1 MPRRFETKIMFH
13 VTTDQSKDVIRHK
26 VAYLMTLFGI
36 AVFTTACFFKFAVDV
51 IFFMATIDLRYA
63 HYYIY
68 GGIIYLIFSI
78 VLIFHVSRCVVEHT
92 IESFD
97 KIQQV
102 KDEEKKLNEK
112 AIMET
117 V

>member
-1 MPRRFETKIMFH
+1 MFH
-13 VTTDQSKDVIRHK
+13 VESEMSENSKKVVRHK

-51 IFFMATIDLRYA
+51 VFFMATVDLRYA

-78 VLIFHVSRCVVEHT
+78 VLIFHVSRCVVIHT

-97 KIQQV
+97 KIQQI
-102 KDEEKKLNEK
+102 KDEEKKLNEI
-112 AIMET
+112 AILET
-117 V
+117 I

>member
-1 MPRRFETKIMFH
+1 MLFQMKLNY
-13 VTTDQSKDVIRHK
+13 SKKAIRHK

-36 AVFTTACFFKFAVDV
+36 AVFITACLIKFAVDV
-51 IFFMATIDLRYA
+51 VFFMATVDLRYA

-78 VLIFHVSRCVVEHT
+78 VLIFHVSKCVVEHT

-97 KIQQV
+97 KIQEI
-102 KDEEKKLNEK
+102 KDEELKLNEN
-112 AIMET
+112 ALMET